1 MTAMAD
7 FFEELRQ
14 LVDSPW
20 NPPETL
26 TIEVLDALSK
36 QPRIWLADIIK
47 AMTGLPDNS
56 AEPPPLGPGSYWR
69 AAENAAQRQQVAA
82 TLFKAARAADHPV
95 FIGSRDRLS
104 DQLIPQEYFD
114 IPRTLDS
121 EDNSVRADMER
132 VRDAQFDAEMANP
145 QKWLNVRVDGAWVA
159 DWLKSQLGIIP
170 QQSSPIRKIPPLHAK
185 ILEIARSLWPDG
197 KLPARVSGRN
207 KQICQAWPAG
217 ETHPN
222 DRTFQRAFKHW
233 PK

>member
-1 MTAMAD
+1 MESAG
-7 FFEELRQ
+7 
-14 LVDSPW
+14 
-20 NPPETL
+20 NPHNRG
-26 TIEVLDALSK
+26 ALSK

-69 AAENAAQRQQVAA
+69 AAQRQQVAA

-145 QKWLNVRVDGAWVA
+145 KKWLNVRVDGAWVA
-159 DWLKSQLGIIP
+159 DWLKSQLGWFLAAASKMTGLGHSCRLGHIHHMSGERIIP
-170 QQSSPIRKIPPLHAK
+170 EEPLMA
-185 ILEIARSLWPDG
+185 
-197 KLPARVSGRN
+197 SGR
-207 KQICQAWPAG
+207 
-217 ETHPN
+217 T
-222 DRTFQRAFKHW
+222 
-233 PK
+233 